1 MKTGS
6 ALALV
11 LFASTAF
18 LIAADVYQPA
28 TIAPPAPPREFR
40 GAWIATVANKDWPS
54 APGLTVAQQK
64 AELISLLDT
73 AVRLK
78 LNAVVFQV
86 RPSSDAVYASAIEP
100 WSAYLTGIPGQPPQP
115 YYDPLAFAIQEAHR
129 RGLEL
134 HAWFNPFRAR
144 VTPSEPVAMN
154 HVSRAHPEWVRSYGD
169 QLWLDPG
176 IPAVREYVS
185 RVIMDVVRRY
195 DVDGIQFD
203 DYFYPYPVQNSRG
216 VNIPFPDDA
225 SWRMYGA
232 RSGLARDDWRR
243 QNINEFIQS
252 VYQNIKAAKPWVK
265 FGVSPFGIWRPGYP
279 PQIRGSDAYAE
290 LFADSRLWLANGWVD
305 YLAPQ
310 LYWPVN
316 SPGQSFPILLNW
328 WAQQNV
334 RHRNLWPGLAAYQ
347 AGNEFPPSEI
357 ARQIQATRAQPG
369 ASGEIL
375 FHLRSLEENPALAGL
390 IAAEYAQPAFVPAS
404 PWLAPSLPAKPEI
417 AGHTNGNGLILQWTS
432 PGGNTVAKWVLQ
444 FCWTDDTW
452 RTVTLPANQ
461 LAQAFSFPPEIISL
475 RAMDRSGDLSP
486 PAVIRKT
493 AAAPPPAK
501 SFWSTSRPK

>member
-1 MKTGS
+1 MKTGIFLALIFFVTA
-6 ALALV
+6 ALA
-11 LFASTAF
+11 A
-18 LIAADVYQPA
+18 AADIYQPA
-28 TIAPPAPPREFR
+28 AIAPPALPREFR

-78 LNAVVFQV
+78 LNAVIFQV

-144 VTPSEPVAMN
+144 VTPAEPVAMS
-154 HVSRAHPEWVRSYGD
+154 HVSRTHPEWVRSYGD

-176 IPAVREYVS
+176 IPAVREYVL

-203 DYFYPYPVQNSRG
+203 DYFYPYPVQNGRG

-225 SWRMYGA
+225 SWRTYGVH
-232 RSGLARDDWRR
+232 SGLARDDWRR
-243 QNINEFIQS
+243 QNIDEFVQS

-265 FGVSPFGIWRPGYP
+265 FGISPFGIWRPGYP
-279 PQIRGSDAYAE
+279 PQIRGSDAYEE

-310 LYWPVN
+310 LYWPIN

-347 AGNEFPPSEI
+347 AGIEFPPAEI

-369 ASGEIL
+369 ASGDIL
-375 FHLRSLEENPALAGL
+375 FHLRSLQENPTLAGL
-390 IAAEYAQPAFVPAS
+390 VAAEYAQTAFVPAS
-404 PWLAPSLPAKPEI
+404 PWLEPSLPAKPEVTE
-417 AGHTNGNGLILQWTS
+417 HQNGNAWVLQWTL

-444 FCWTDDTW
+444 FCWTNSAW
-452 RTVTLPANQ
+452 QTVTLPASQ
-461 LAQAFSFPPEIISL
+461 FAQAFSFPPAIVSI
-475 RAMDRSGDLSP
+475 RAMDRSGDLGP
-486 PAVIRKT
+486 PAVIRKM
-493 AAAPPPAK
+493 AAAEAPIK
-501 SFWSTSRPK
+501 SIWSSSRTK